1 MKHHLITTGGVELPT
16 SNDPILLLGPWCD
29 DHSLA
34 EQGKQQVTSSH
45 SQNSLAELHQ
55 LRVLADEISNRIFPD
70 LCAELNRL
78 HQTDHSLRFWEY
90 SVQLWLINF
99 VDTIIDRWQ
108 RIDSV
113 SSSYSITG
121 TTIHQ
126 CREMELIPSTS
137 NQLQFLINSHP
148 WNHLIFGKIIQEL
161 GQFPYS
167 IAPQPSTLK
176 VKFGNN
182 PASNNFRRITRQ
194 FLQRVSNFTTR
205 ASLVFISQ
213 TYLPK
218 PTEIKLGLMLGT
230 LPYRWYPDKAMS
242 NKPDSALRA
251 LIDMKVGTGDPLER
265 FIRKTIPLQIPM
277 SFLENF
283 QDNQQLIK
291 RRSLPK
297 NPRII
302 FTSNLHQ
309 SSDQFMLWL
318 GQKVTAGSSVVIG
331 QHGGVHGM
339 IEPASREE
347 LHERQISDRY
357 LTWGWGVGENMVFS
371 PGPAL
376 INTGIRS
383 GTKTNQQLAKKLL
396 IVLDSTYR
404 YPSMRRGINGSRM
417 SYLQAVSALLTNL
430 DPVSQKAALIRPYLG
445 HEQFDDSHLPYFEEN
460 FPEIEIDSGSTPIKN
475 LWKSSNLVVTTS
487 IGTTYI
493 QTIHR
498 KIPTL
503 IVLDPNSSNLSSRAL
518 QSFENLERI
527 GVYHSSFSSAGKF
540 VNSIWTDIDQWWL
553 DPTVQATLG
562 DFMNQFGRVSARPLR
577 ILKSNI
583 NSKILSSH
591 EPHVRLD

>member
-1 MKHHLITTGGVELPT
+1 MKHHLITTGGVELP
-16 SNDPILLLGPWCD
+16 SLNDPILLLGPWCD

-34 EQGKQQVTSSH
+34 EQGNQQVTSSH

-113 SSSYSITG
+113 SSRYSLSG
-121 TTIHQ
+121 STIHQ
-126 CREMELIPSTS
+126 YEELQLIPRTS
-137 NQLQFLINSHP
+137 NQFQFLINSHP

-161 GQFPYS
+161 GQIPYS
-167 IAPQPSTLK
+167 TAPQPSTFK
-176 VKFGNN
+176 VESSDNSATNKFWT
-182 PASNNFRRITRQ
+182 ITRQ
-194 FLQRVSNFTTR
+194 LLQKISNSTTR
-205 ASLVFISQ
+205 TSRVFIGQS
-213 TYLPK
+213 YLRK
-218 PTEIKLGLMLGT
+218 SSELKLGLMLGT
-230 LPYRWYPDKAMS
+230 LPYRWYPDKTMS
-242 NKPDSALRA
+242 NKPNSALRA
-251 LIDMKVGTGDPLER
+251 SIDMKIEAEDQLER

-283 QDNQQLIK
+283 QENQKQNNH
-291 RRSLPK
+291 RSLPK

-318 GQKVTAGSSVVIG
+318 GQKATTGSSVVIG
-331 QHGGVHGM
+331 QHGGAHGI

-357 LTWGWGVGENMVFS
+357 LTWGWGVDEDAVFA

-376 INTGIRS
+376 VNTGMRS
-383 GTKTNQQLAKKLL
+383 VTKTNQKLSKKLL
-396 IVLDSTYR
+396 VVLDCTYR
-404 YPSMRRGINGSRM
+404 YPSMRRGMNGSRM
-417 SYLQAVSALLTNL
+417 SYLQSIGALLADL
-430 DPVSQKAALIRPYLG
+430 DPMPKKGALIRPYRG
-445 HEQFDDSHLPYFEEN
+445 HEQFDDSHLLYFEQN

-475 LWKSSNLVVTTS
+475 LWEASKLVVTTS

-503 IVLDPNSSNLSSRAL
+503 IVLDPKSSNLSSRAL
-518 QSFENLERI
+518 PSFQNLERI
-527 GVYHSSFSSAGKF
+527 GVYHSSFSSAAKF
-540 VNSIWTDIDQWWL
+540 INSIWSDVDQWWL
-553 DPTVQATLG
+553 DPAVQGAL
-562 DFMNQFGRVSARPLR
+562 DKFMNQFGRVSDRPLR
-577 ILKSNI
+577 LLKSNI
-583 NSKILSSH
+583 YSKILSSSEQH
-591 EPHVRLD
+591 D